1 MADSTHTSTQ
11 QQTQHQLQSLDVG
24 IVDVLAHLEALLR
37 GSHSIQR
44 ALLKLRR
51 EAPPPSLA
59 PTEATI
65 GVLRTNAT
73 QMRRDC
79 QTLGGIIE
87 DLMSGIE
94 ALAVQKS

>member
-1 MADSTHTSTQ
+1 MAEPHHTSTQ
-11 QQTQHQLQSLDVG
+11 QQVQALDVG

-37 GSHSIQR
+37 ASHSLQR
-44 ALLKLRR
+44 ALLKLRT

-59 PTEATI
+59 PPEATI
-65 GVLRTNAT
+65 AVLRTNAA

-87 DLMSGIE
+87 DLSLGIE
-94 ALAVQKS
+94 ALAATNP